1 MSEKLTLDDL
11 AAPLRAVRLLT
22 VDYAGL
28 PAPTVAV
35 SVIYPDVLELSF
47 HRDPVHFEV
56 WREAL
61 GIGPDGVRCDVFDGY
76 VSMRVV
82 TEYAGA
88 RVELVG
94 YADVPAVVPVGA
106 SA

>member
-11 AAPLRAVRLLT
+11 AAPLRAMRLLA

-35 SVIYPDVLELSF
+35 SVIYPDVLELRF
-47 HRDPVHFEV
+47 HRSPADFEV
-56 WREAL
+56 WREVLRIA
-61 GIGPDGVRCDVFDGY
+61 PDSLVYDEYDGC
-76 VSMRVV
+76 VSMRAV

-88 RVELVG
+88 RVELIG
-94 YADVPAVVPVGA
+94 YADVPETVPVGA
-106 SA
+106 PL